1 VRVTGD
7 GIVTGMDMGRGYGR
21 QVVVDHGHNVIT
33 VYGHLLSI
41 VAIPGQKVTRGQ
53 IIGYVGRTG
62 RSTGPHL
69 HYEVRIN
76 NVPVNP
82 HKYLRSTFAEMT
94 ANNLPAS
101 APAAPGGK

>member
-1 VRVTGD
+1 
-7 GIVTGMDMGRGYGR
+7 MGRGYGR
-21 QVVVDHGHNVIT
+21 QIVVDHGHNVLT
-33 VYGHLLSI
+33 VYGHLLSV
-41 VAIPGQKVTRGQ
+41 VALAGQKVTRGQ
-53 IIGYVGRTG
+53 IIGPYVGRTG

-94 ANNLPAS
+94 ASNLPAPS
-101 APAAPGGK
+101 SPVSGGK